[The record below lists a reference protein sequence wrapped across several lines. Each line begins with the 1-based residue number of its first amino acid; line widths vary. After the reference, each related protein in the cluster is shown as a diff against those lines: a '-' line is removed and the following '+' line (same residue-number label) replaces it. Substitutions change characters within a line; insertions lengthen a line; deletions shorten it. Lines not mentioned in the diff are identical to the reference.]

1 MSDFALFVSI
11 IFYWGGI
18 DGYSTG
24 ISVNGLYVLFI

>member
-11 IFYWGGI
+11 IFYWGI